1 MRTVFKHL
9 VLLMI
14 MLMPVAGQAF
24 ESFTIK
30 EIEVEG
36 LKRIALGTVL
46 NYLPVKEGDSFTDE
60 RAAQSLKAL
69 FGTGFFN
76 DIKVSREGNKLLVIV
91 EERPSI
97 AQISIEGNEEIS
109 EEDLTTELKKI
120 GLAEGRVFDR
130 SLLEKIE
137 QELQRQYFSL
147 GRYGVSIESKILPQ
161 ERNRVAIDIIIDE
174 GEVARIRQI
183 NIIGNESF
191 SDEKL
196 LDNFNSGV
204 HSFLA
209 LLSGSSNYAKEKL
222 QADLEILRSYY
233 MDRGYI
239 NFNIESTQV
248 SISPDK
254 KDVFV
259 TVNVSEGKKYFV
271 KDISLRGELI
281 VEEEELRDQLAID
294 AGEIFSRKS
303 ISESSSRI
311 SERLS
316 QEGYAFANVN
326 PMPEFDDKN
335 GNQVSLVFFVDPGKR
350 VYVRRVNFTG
360 NIKTQDEVMR
370 RELRQLEGGWIST
383 SKINRSKIRLQRTGF
398 FEEINVETPP
408 VPGRTDM
415 VDVDFSVT
423 EAASGSVQASVGY
436 GGDSGFIV
444 AGSVN
449 QNNFLG
455 TGRRVGLEVNNS
467 QISRVYSFSLT
478 DPYYTIDGISR
489 SFSLF
494 SRTTNISEISSFVG
508 AYTADVTGGSMGFG
522 FPLSEYRSA
531 RLAMNVENTGI
542 RLGDGA
548 PQTFEDFLDGDRSGE
563 FNTLS
568 LTGSWSFDTR
578 NHILF
583 ADSGTYIVASADV
596 TAPLTDTNYYKLNY
610 RHQWYIPI
618 FSNWTLHF
626 QALASYARGYLG
638 SKLPFYEY
646 YYAGGGQSVRGFGE
660 RSLGQIVETE
670 SGSRVNIGGDRRVT
684 GTAEIVFPVP
694 WAEESRSVRFSLFMD
709 VGNSFGAGTS
719 LDPRDQFNELRAS
732 YGASFIWITP
742 MGALRFSYALP
753 IRSFEQDRLQ
763 DFQFSIGAPY

>member
-1 MRTVFKHL
+1 MRTVVVRTFFL
-9 VLLMI
+9 FM
-14 MLMPVAGQAF
+14 MLCSSSAFAF

-30 EIEVEG
+30 EIRVDG
-36 LKRIALGTVL
+36 LQRIALGTVL
-46 NYLPVKEGDSFTDE
+46 NYLPVKEGDRFDE
-60 RAAQSLKAL
+60 NRAAQSLRSL

-76 DIKVSREGNKLLVIV
+76 DIKLEQDKDVLVISV

-97 AQISIEGNEEIS
+97 AKITIEGNEEIS

-120 GLAEGRVFDR
+120 GLAEGRVFNR

-147 GRYGVSIESKILPQ
+147 GRYGVSIKSDLLPQ
-161 ERNRVAIDIIIDE
+161 ERNRVAIDINIDE
-174 GEVARIRQI
+174 GEVARIRQL
-183 NIIGNESF
+183 NIIGNDSF
-191 SDEKL
+191 DDEKL
-196 LDNFNSGV
+196 LDTFNSGE
-204 HSFLA
+204 HTFLA
-209 LLSGSSNYAKEKL
+209 LISGSSNYSKEKL
-222 QADLEILRSYY
+222 QADLELLRSYY

-259 TVNVSEGKKYFV
+259 TVNVSEGKKFFI
-271 KDISLRGELI
+271 KDISLRGDLI
-281 VEEEELRDQLAID
+281 VGEEELRKSLSIS

-303 ISESSSRI
+303 ISETSSRI
-311 SERLS
+311 GERLS

-326 PMPEFDDKN
+326 PAPEFDENN
-335 GNQVSLVFFVDPGKR
+335 GDQVSLVFFVDPGKR

-398 FEEINVETPP
+398 FEEINIETPS

-415 VDVDFSVT
+415 VDVNFAVT
-423 EAASGSVQASVGY
+423 EAASGSVQASLGY

-455 TGRRVGLEVNNS
+455 TGRRVSLEVNNS
-467 QISRVYSFSLT
+467 QVSRVYSFSMS

-494 SRTTNISEISSFVG
+494 SRRTNISQISSFVG
-508 AYTADVTGGSMGFG
+508 AYTADVNGGSVSLGV
-522 FPLSEYRSA
+522 PLSEYRSA
-531 RLAMNVENTGI
+531 RLGMNLENTGI
-542 RLGDGA
+542 SLHTGA
-548 PQTFEDFLDGDRSGE
+548 PQAFYDSLDGNKTAD

-568 LTGSWSFDTR
+568 FTASWSFDTR

-583 ADSGTYIVASADV
+583 ADSGTYITASADM
-596 TAPLTDTNYYKLNY
+596 TAPLTDTNYYKLSY

-618 FSNWTLHF
+618 FNNWTIHLEGM
-626 QALASYARGYLG
+626 ASYGKGYLG
-638 SKLPFYEY
+638 SSLPFYEY
-646 YYAGGGQSVRGFGE
+646 YYAGGGLSVRGFGE
-660 RSLGQIVETE
+660 RSLGQRVQTD
-670 SGSRVNIGGDRRVT
+670 SGSVNIGGNRRIT
-684 GTAEIVFPVP
+684 GTAELVFPVP
-694 WAEESRSVRFSLFMD
+694 FAEESRSVRFSLFMD
-709 VGNSFGAGTS
+709 AGNVYGPDAS
-719 LDPRDQFNELRAS
+719 LDPMDQLRDLRAS

-753 IRSFEQDRLQ
+753 IRSFSEDRLQ
-763 DFQFSIGAPY
+763 EFQFSIGAPY